1 VKKSLTEFV
10 RKHSLITIS
19 AAYLLSRLINLTK
32 LPIFNDEA
40 IYLDWGWKS
49 LHTTAGLFYS
59 LYDAK
64 PPFLIWI
71 FGLFESVIRSPLF
84 AGRLVSV
91 IAGLLTLIGIYKVS
105 KILEDKKA
113 AIFASALYITIP
125 IFAFFD
131 RQALMESAIAA
142 SGIWSFY
149 FLLQI
154 LETKKDKYLIYLG
167 LSLGIGIFIKLQA
180 LVFLIPIIFI
190 LIYKK
195 RFKPAIFSFITCLI
209 TLSPLLFQKTFWASF
224 GSNSRFMLSVPEILG
239 FPFALWIKNLTATL
253 NVSFFHLTPF
263 IFLLA
268 IYGIYLLLRAKKEV
282 LPIFF
287 LTSIVLIIFLGR
299 SLGTRYVSSFLALTT
314 IFASLAILSFKKPL
328 AYLIS
333 GVAMLFPVIITAL
346 LIFSPIAYF
355 NLLDKITVTSQK
367 DGYMNDWTSGYG
379 IPETVNYLES
389 VSKDRQTVVGVRLD
403 AGNPESAMFTYFNS
417 SKNIMITYMDP
428 RVINPELLKLQCL
441 PSNVPVYFVARD
453 GILNGLE
460 KFFQEDIRFG
470 KAEGNNFISVHSLKK
485 CN

>member
-1 VKKSLTEFV
+1 MKKAVTKFI
-10 RKHSLITIS
+10 RKHSLASLS
-19 AAYLLSRLINLTK
+19 AVYLLTRLINLTK

-71 FGLFESVIRSPLF
+71 FGLFESIIRSPLF

-91 IAGLLTLIGIYKVS
+91 MAGLLTLIGIYKIAKS
-105 KILEDKKA
+105 LEGTRVA
-113 AIFASALYITIP
+113 LFSSFLYIVIP
-125 IFAFFD
+125 LFAFFD
-131 RQALMESAIAA
+131 RQALMESAITA

-180 LVFLIPIIFI
+180 LVFLIPIIII

-195 RFKPAIFSFITCLI
+195 LFKPAIFSFITCLV
-209 TLSPLLFQKTFWASF
+209 TLSPLLFQKAFWVSF
-224 GSNSRFMLSVPEILG
+224 SSNSRFMLSVPEILG
-239 FPFALWIKNLTATL
+239 FPFALWIKNLVATL

-268 IYGIYLLLRAKKEV
+268 IYGIYLLLRAKKRM

-355 NLLDKITVTSQK
+355 NLLDKMTVTSQK
-367 DGYMNDWTSGYG
+367 DGYMNNWTSGYG
-379 IPETVNYLES
+379 IPETVNYLEK
-389 VSKDRQTVVGVRLD
+389 VSKDKQTVVGVRLD
-403 AGNPESAMFTYFNS
+403 AGNPESAMFTYFNN
-417 SKNIMITYMDP
+417 SKNIMITYIDP
-428 RVINPELLKLQCL
+428 RVINPELLKLPCL

-460 KFFQEDIRFG
+460 KFFQEEIRFG
-470 KAEGNNFISVHSLKK
+470 KPEGERYVSIHSLKK
-485 CN
+485 CD